1 MVTQRLGR
9 RPYALTELLRDHR
22 EDEATI
28 YVVSTAAFRDRGR
41 ILVNG
46 EKIRY
51 TGKTAN
57 SFTGCTRGVESDT
70 GSPPA
75 TYHRGGSPVRQS
87 TEDEIQVQDTGIPA
101 SIRPNMSFQDSASVA
116 WTTVDDAPN
125 NRTLI
130 TATALGVPGIQGP
143 TGPQGPQGVQGPIGL
158 TGPTGPQGVIGP
170 TGPQGPQGIQGLLGP
185 TGPTGPTGATGATG
199 ATGGTGPE
207 GPAGSGGE
215 APTGSIMMWPTGTAP
230 TNWLLCDGQT
240 VLRSSTL
247 GALLVAAGMPY
258 GSGNGSTT
266 VNIPNMKG
274 RFPIGKSDDT
284 TAWDTLGET
293 GGSATHTLTI
303 GEIPSHTHTVDV
315 SVANAA
321 SGPNIPAY
329 RNGGSINTGAQG
341 GGGAHN
347 NMPPYITLN
356 FIIRI

>member
-1 MVTQRLGR
+1 MVSQRQGK
-9 RPYALTELLRDHR
+9 RPYARTILTRDHYA
-22 EDEATI
+22 DEQTI
-28 YVVSTAAFRDRGR
+28 YVQSTSGFRDVGR
-41 ILVNG
+41 ISVQG

-51 TGKTAN
+51 TGKTPEA
-57 SFTGCTRGVESDT
+57 FTGCTRGEESDT
-70 GSPPA
+70 GASLPQ
-75 TYHRGGSPVRQS
+75 YLYGGADVRQN
-87 TEDEIQVQDTGIPA
+87 TADEVLALDTGT
-101 SIRPNMSFQDSASVA
+101 SVSVRPTVNFQDSVSV
-116 WTTVDDAPN
+116 TFTVADDAVN
-125 NRTLI
+125 NRTNI
-130 TATALGVPGIQGP
+130 SATATGVGSAGP